1 MLSDCLASL
10 LTFRLKAPK
19 YHSPLLA
26 DQSFIQN
33 YNWPRYINI
42 NNICIAL
49 CSYSYV
55 CSFVVYLSLP
65 VIRDGPELKIS
76 PCQNLLK

>member
-1 MLSDCLASL
+1 MISMLSDCLTSL

-33 YNWPRYINI
+33 YNWPRYINL
-42 NNICIAL
+42 IAKD
-49 CSYSYV
+49 
-55 CSFVVYLSLP
+55 F
-65 VIRDGPELKIS
+65 IEK
-76 PCQNLLK
+76 LLVSECEGRLGHGESGSQDVKNHK